1 MRQSDRDEERDLLIN
16 IEAEREVIGTLLIEP
31 KLNSIASRLRAEDFS
46 EQIHGVIWRAIG
58 HLLDKGERI
67 NLRTVA
73 AVAGS
78 NISDRDRERLERIVE
93 RASGTADLIEQAVD
107 QVVEASRRRELTAL
121 LRQSARVLQTKD
133 DSVEMTTI
141 KLMALMDQV
150 MSDHGAKTNSGDVI
164 AARLRQQLICPPDRV
179 ASGISKLDHIMG
191 GGFDYR
197 RAYSFIAKYKTGKTT
212 LAATFVDNMTSN
224 GVPVTMVSLERQDTD
239 IEKLI
244 AARRLKINARKL
256 ETNFDKHQDAYDQF
270 AGEAVRK
277 LVNYH
282 HQPGASL
289 EEICNVIVNG
299 ARTHGSKVAIIDYYQ
314 IIRKPAKVSMYEHLS
329 NVAQT
334 FANLSDRLRIV
345 GIIMSQA
352 DAEGLPRDCKNLL
365 HAAAANFTIRRA
377 PDQVETFFENLA
389 SNYIE
394 QLNAGGPQS
403 PACLLD
409 KEIGP
414 HFRDCK

>member
-1 MRQSDRDEERDLLIN
+1 MRPTDRDEERDLLIN
-16 IEAEREVIGTLLIEP
+16 AEAEREVIGTLLIEP
-31 KLNSIASRLRAEDFS
+31 KLNTVTSRLRAEDFS
-46 EQIHGVIWRAIG
+46 EQMHGVVWRAIG

-67 NLRTVA
+67 NLRSVT
-73 AVAGS
+73 AVAGA
-78 NISDRDRERLERIVE
+78 NISDRDRQRLEQIAE
-93 RASGTADLIEQAVD
+93 RASGTTDLLAQAVD
-107 QVVEASRRRELTAL
+107 QVVEASRRRELTQL
-121 LRQSARVLQTKD
+121 LRQSARTLQTKD

-141 KLMALMDQV
+141 KLVSQMDQV
-150 MSDHGAKTNSGDVI
+150 MSEHGAKTNSGDVI
-164 AARLRQQLICPPDRV
+164 AARLREQLLAPPKRV
-179 ASGISKLDHIMG
+179 ASGITKLDHILG
-191 GGFDYR
+191 SGFDFK

-212 LAATFVDNMTSN
+212 LAATFVDNMTSA

-244 AARRLKINARKL
+244 AARRLGINARTL
-256 ETNFDKHQDAYDQF
+256 ETKFAKHADAYDRF
-270 AGEAVRK
+270 AAEATRQ

-299 ARTHGSKVAIIDYYQ
+299 ARSHGSQVAILDYYQ
-314 IIRKPAKVSMYEHLS
+314 IVAKPAKTSIYEHLS

-334 FANLSDRLRIV
+334 FANLVDRLGIV

-365 HAAAANFTIRRA
+365 HAAAANFAIRRA

-394 QLNAGGPQS
+394 QLNAGNPNS
-403 PACLLD
+403 PAAMLD

-414 HFRDCK
+414 HFRDAK